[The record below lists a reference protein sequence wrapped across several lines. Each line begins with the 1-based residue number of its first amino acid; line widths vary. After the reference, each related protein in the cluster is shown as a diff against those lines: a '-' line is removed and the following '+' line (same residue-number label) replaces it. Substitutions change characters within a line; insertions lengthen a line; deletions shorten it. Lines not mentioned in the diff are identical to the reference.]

1 MSEQNTQSS
10 SPESSGP
17 ESIGGGWL
25 GTFLYEGRLHRKPPV
40 RFEATLGLPDGDGKF
55 VGTILDD
62 EDGGDGEAD
71 VSGGQ
76 SGLGVRF
83 SKVYRAGHQTPV
95 FYEGTLAEGGR
106 TMTGT
111 WRIADRAHGVWDARR
126 VWSESTGA
134 DAEEDE
140 QFAEYALP
148 ALPREVVR
156 LGR

>member
-1 MSEQNTQSS
+1 MSEQHADSTETIS
-10 SPESSGP
+10 
-17 ESIGGGWL
+17 GGWL
-25 GTFLYEGRLHRKPPV
+25 GTFLYEGRLRGNPPV
-40 RFEATLGLPDGDGKF
+40 RFEATLGLPDSEGKF

-62 EDGGDGEAD
+62 EDGGMGEAD
-71 VSGGQ
+71 VAGGQ

-83 SKVYRAGHQTPV
+83 SKLYREGRKTPV

-111 WRIADRAHGVWDARR
+111 WRIADTARGVWDARR

-134 DAEEDE
+134 DAEEEEDE
-140 QFAEYALP
+140 RFLEP

-156 LGR
+156 LGT

>member
-1 MSEQNTQSS
+1 MSEQNT
-10 SPESSGP
+10 

-25 GTFLYEGRLHRKPPV
+25 GTFGYAGRQRGKSPV
-40 RFEATLGLPDGDGKF
+40 RFEATLGLPDGEGKF
-55 VGTILDD
+55 AGTILDD
-62 EDGGDGEAD
+62 EDGGEGEAD
-71 VSGGQ
+71 VTGGQ

-83 SKVYRAGHQTPV
+83 SKVYREGRQTPV

-126 VWSESTGA
+126 VWSEGTGA

-140 QFAEYALP
+140 QFAEYAAP

-156 LGR
+156 LGV